1 MQLNGIAVDVY
12 PLIELVFKHTASKA
26 DFAHKA
32 QVLNDSG
39 KAWNK

>member
-1 MQLNGIAVDVY
+1 MQLNSIMVDVY
-12 PLIELVFKHTASKA
+12 PLVKLLFRYTAGKA